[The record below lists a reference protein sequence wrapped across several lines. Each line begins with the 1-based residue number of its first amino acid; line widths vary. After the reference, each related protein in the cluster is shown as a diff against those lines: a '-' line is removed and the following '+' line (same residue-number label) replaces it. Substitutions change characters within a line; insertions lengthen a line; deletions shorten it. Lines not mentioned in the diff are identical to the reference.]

1 MCRSKGMAIRGHI
14 SGRGPRSGKD
24 ERQRTFRAVHVTG
37 AAITSMS
44 LIPPSKAGPLFY
56 EVMGDHGSPAG
67 TSVRLLK
74 YTGSAI
80 PNYNLLRNS
89 ATVMAVAMA
98 AFKDSEPLSFLG
110 YGGM

>member
-1 MCRSKGMAIRGHI
+1 MKMCEHMTITFIPLDAPASGDPGGDLRWRSSLPAKL
-14 SGRGPRSGKD
+14 GP
-24 ERQRTFRAVHVTG
+24 
-37 AAITSMS
+37 
-44 LIPPSKAGPLFY
+44 FY

-74 YTGSAI
+74 YTLAAI

-98 AFKDSEPLSFLG
+98 AFRDSEPLSFLG

>member
-1 MCRSKGMAIRGHI
+1 MRRRLEIPAETDLSWRSSLPAKL
-14 SGRGPRSGKD
+14 SPS
-24 ERQRTFRAVHVTG
+24 F
-37 AAITSMS
+37 TS
-44 LIPPSKAGPLFY
+44 
-56 EVMGDHGSPAG
+56 HGSPAG

-74 YTGSAI
+74 YTGAAI

-98 AFKDSEPLSFLG
+98 AFRDSEPLSFLG

>member
-1 MCRSKGMAIRGHI
+1 MRRRLEIPA
-14 SGRGPRSGKD
+14 
-24 ERQRTFRAVHVTG
+24 ETFAG
-37 AAITSMS
+37 AH
-44 LIPPSKAGPLFY
+44 PSQQSWAPLLR
-56 EVMGDHGSPAG
+56 VMGDHGSPAG

-74 YTGSAI
+74 YTLAAI

>member
-1 MCRSKGMAIRGHI
+1 MAIRGHI

-24 ERQRTFRAVHVTG
+24 ERQRTFRSAHETG
-37 AAITSMS
+37 VITSLA

-74 YTGSAI
+74 YTGAAI
-80 PNYNLLRNS
+80 QNYNRLRNS

-98 AFKDSEPLSFLG
+98 AFRDSEPLSFLG

>member
-1 MCRSKGMAIRGHI
+1 MAIRGHI

-24 ERQRTFRAVHVTG
+24 ERQRTF
-37 AAITSMS
+37 
-44 LIPPSKAGPLFY
+44 
-56 EVMGDHGSPAG
+56 DHWSPAG

>member
-1 MCRSKGMAIRGHI
+1 MRRRLEIPAETSLALTP
-14 SGRGPRSGKD
+14 PR
-24 ERQRTFRAVHVTG
+24 
-37 AAITSMS
+37 
-44 LIPPSKAGPLFY
+44 KAGPLIY
-56 EVMGDHGSPAG
+56 EVMCGHGSPAG

-98 AFKDSEPLSFLG
+98 AFRDSEPLSFLG

>member
-1 MCRSKGMAIRGHI
+1 MAIRGHI

-24 ERQRTFRAVHVTG
+24 ERQRTFRSAHETG

-74 YTGSAI
+74 YTGAAI

-98 AFKDSEPLSFLG
+98 AFRDSEPLSFLG

>member
-1 MCRSKGMAIRGHI
+1 MCRSKGMAIRDHI

-24 ERQRTFRAVHVTG
+24 ERQRTFRSAHETG
-37 AAITSMS
+37 A
-44 LIPPSKAGPLFY
+44 
-56 EVMGDHGSPAG
+56 
-67 TSVRLLK
+67 
-74 YTGSAI
+74 AI

-98 AFKDSEPLSFLG
+98 AFRDSEPLSFLG